1 VGALPVIDI
10 GRMRER
16 ITVEIA
22 STTTNALGEAVLSWA
37 TTSSVWASV
46 EGVAAREALEFGK
59 QETTATHRV
68 RLRYLPGLTQQ
79 MRFAWRNRTLD
90 IVSLLEYGN
99 RTEHV
104 AICDEK
110 VK

>member
-1 VGALPVIDI
+1 MIDP

-16 ITVEIA
+16 VTVEVA
-22 STTTNALGEAVLSWA
+22 SSSTNSLGEAVLAWS
-37 TTSSVWASV
+37 TTSAVWASV
-46 EGVAAREALEFGK
+46 EGVAAREALAMG
-59 QETTATHRV
+59 QQDVNITHRV

-99 RTEHV
+99 RSEHV
-104 AICDEK
+104 AICEEK
-110 VK
+110 VT